1 MLDVE
6 IAEIERRIHSRLE
19 QTIYE
24 VRKCIQ
30 YYQRVY
36 RELAAFYGIPL
47 VPTDGIKPAEV
58 ALKVLELIQKNHYE
72 GIHNLAFRSFSQELV
87 QQHDLQGL
95 IEKEVTEGRTV
106 VEVLPKSLT
115 DELLADGVFGK
126 EL

>member
-58 ALKVLELIQKNHYE
+58 ALKVLELI
-72 GIHNLAFRSFSQELV
+72 
-87 QQHDLQGL
+87 
-95 IEKEVTEGRTV
+95 
-106 VEVLPKSLT
+106 
-115 DELLADGVFGK
+115 
-126 EL
+126 